1 MCGEAF
7 SKLSWHTPPAAFSF
21 LFFCFLVWDCD
32 CCFFPAIWDCDLLL
46 PSKLQH
52 RKGIGSRLP
61 MHRLPPESQ
70 CDWCKR
76 KEILKV
82 AHVSCFT
89 DSTNCSW
96 VVRKSASLFTGASN
110 KTALQLGENQLH
122 CLLEHQTK
130 LLFNCVKISSLFA
143 GASNQSSNCSWMC
156 ENQLHSLWS
165 KRPSSLVVKMLRLRT
180 TLQVVIDSNHD
191 LEMQDFGTLT

>member
-7 SKLSWHTPPAAFSF
+7 SKLSWHTPRAAFCF

-46 PSKLQH
+46 SSKLQQ

-61 MHRLPPESQ
+61 PESQ
-70 CDWCKR
+70 CDGCKR
-76 KEILKV
+76 EEILKV
-82 AHVSCFT
+82 AHVSYFT

-110 KTALQLGENQLH
+110 KTALQLCENQLH

-130 LLFNCVKISSLFA
+130 LLFNCVKIGFIFRWSIKPKFKLLLNRVKISFILYWSIDQA
-143 GASNQSSNCSWMC
+143 A
-156 ENQLHSLWS
+156 LW
-165 KRPSSLVVKMLRLRT
+165 LRC
-180 TLQVVIDSNHD
+180 
-191 LEMQDFGTLT
+191 

>member
-7 SKLSWHTPPAAFSF
+7 SKLSWYTPPAAFSF

-32 CCFFPAIWDCDLLL
+32 LLL
-46 PSKLQH
+46 PSKLQQ
-52 RKGIGSRLP
+52 RKGIDSRLP

-76 KEILKV
+76 EEILKV

-96 VVRKSASLFTGASN
+96 VVRKSALLFAGASN
-110 KTALQLGENQLH
+110 KTARQLSGNQLH

-130 LLFNCVKISSLFA
+130 LLFNCAKISFIVCWSIKPKFKLLLNYVKINSIVCWSIKSKFKLLLNVWKSASFSLEHETKESC
-143 GASNQSSNCSWMC
+143 G
-156 ENQLHSLWS
+156 
-165 KRPSSLVVKMLRLRT
+165 
-180 TLQVVIDSNHD
+180 
-191 LEMQDFGTLT
+191 